1 MREMTGE
8 LQLLHRQLARRRKLD
23 LMLEDLR
30 SQLTELEDENAFLRE
45 AYLAEQEEV
54 RRDRDESFSALLE
67 RLLRRAEQRCA
78 AGEAELCAASMKYET
93 AVRQLSDVQAHIAA
107 LLREKAQY
115 AGAETS
121 LTAAFHAQ
129 RQHLAAAGPQRAAE
143 LLALEQRIA
152 ATEAE
157 LHEVDEALV
166 AGERVLAAVENAARR
181 LSGAE
186 GWGGVDLLSSGPH
199 AVVAAFAGRGLSVPA
214 ENSVYAMQEMLRS
227 YRTELADVE
236 LEAGLRMKVDGF
248 LRFADGV
255 FDDLF
260 AASSAWD
267 PVRGVEQR
275 LADAA
280 EQVQAVQTHL
290 AASQERYCAELAQ
303 LREQRQA
310 LAPQD

>member
-1 MREMTGE
+1 MSEMTGE

-30 SQLTELEDENAFLRE
+30 SQLTELEDEETFLHE
-45 AYLAEQEEV
+45 AYLAEEEGV
-54 RRDRDESFSALLE
+54 QRGGDESFSALLE
-67 RLLRRAEQRCA
+67 RLLRRVEQHRTVS
-78 AGEAELCAASMKYET
+78 EAELCAAAMKAECT
-93 AVRQLSDVQAHIAA
+93 ARQLSDVQAHLAA
-107 LLREKAQY
+107 LLREKERY
-115 AGAETS
+115 AGAEAA
-121 LTAAFHAQ
+121 LTAAFQAQ
-129 RQHLAAAGPQRAAE
+129 RQRLAATGPQRAAE

-157 LHEVDEALV
+157 LREVEEAQV
-166 AGERVLAAVENAARR
+166 AGARVLAAVENAARR

-199 AVVAAFAGRGLSVPA
+199 TVAAAFAGRSGSVPV
-214 ENSVYAMQEMLRS
+214 ENGVYAMQEMLRS

-267 PVRGVEQR
+267 PVRGAEQR

-280 EQVQAVQTHL
+280 EQVQAVQDHL
-290 AASQERYCAELAQ
+290 AASQERYCAEAAR
-303 LREQRQA
+303 LREQRQR
-310 LAPQD
+310 LAEQD